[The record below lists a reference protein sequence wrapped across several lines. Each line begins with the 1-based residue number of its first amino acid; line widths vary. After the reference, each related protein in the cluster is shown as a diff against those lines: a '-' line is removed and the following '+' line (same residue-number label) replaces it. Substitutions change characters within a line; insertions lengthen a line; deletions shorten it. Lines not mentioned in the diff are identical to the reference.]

1 MVYIVLKGGFKM
13 TTATVSAKGQIVIP
27 STIRRRYNIKKG
39 VKLYIEERGGE
50 LVLKPVT
57 PEYIM
62 KISGVLNTKGKL
74 SKLLLK
80 ERLEDSK
87 RER

>member
-1 MVYIVLKGGFKM
+1 M

-27 STIRRRYNIKKG
+27 SKIRQKYNIKKG
-39 VKLYIEERGGE
+39 VKLYIEERDGE
-50 LVLKPVT
+50 LVLKAVT
-57 PEYIM
+57 PEYI
-62 KISGVLNTKGKL
+62 KKTSGVLDTKGKL

-87 RER
+87 REL

>member
-1 MVYIVLKGGFKM
+1 MVYIILKGGFNM

-27 STIRRRYNIKKG
+27 SMIRRKYNIKKG

-57 PEYIM
+57 PEYIK
-62 KISGVLNTKGKL
+62 KISGVLDTKGKL
-74 SKLLLK
+74 SKLLIK

-87 RER
+87 REI